1 MKQSVQCTR
10 QWTWSVV
17 FAATLWA
24 GTHSGTS
31 MAQSTADDYPSKPI
45 SVTVPS
51 EGNGIEGDLRP
62 IFQSIQQATGKTF
75 IIEPRAGAAGT
86 IGAAYVAKARP
97 DGYSLLAPN
106 TSFTISAA
114 VYAELS
120 YDAIKDFAPVT
131 LLGKKAYLLLVNAA
145 TPYKTTREYLAY
157 AKAHPGE
164 LNFATAGPGGT
175 IHLPG
180 ALLHSLSGTTVT
192 FVHYKAASQRIVD
205 LVAGRADV
213 TVGTYATT
221 LGNLRAG
228 KLRALGVTTS
238 RRIPVL
244 PDVPTIE
251 EQGVP
256 GYEYTAWNGVLAP
269 VRTPQAIVT
278 RLNTWLVQA
287 IKDPMVSKK
296 LEADGTIMVGSTT
309 DEFRQYIATDIE
321 RWRKLIRD
329 TGIKVGGD

>member
-1 MKQSVQCTR
+1 MRRHMKCPQQCPW
-10 QWTWSVV
+10 QVV
-17 FAATLWA
+17 LAVALSAAV
-24 GTHSGTS
+24 HSGTS
-31 MAQSTADDYPSKPI
+31 LAQNAADDYPSKPV

-62 IFQSIQQATGKTF
+62 IFQIIQQATGKTF

-86 IGAAYVAKARP
+86 IGTNYVAKARP
-97 DGYSLLAPN
+97 DGYFLLAPN

-114 VYAELS
+114 MFSELP
-120 YDAIKDFAPVT
+120 YDAIKDFTPVT
-131 LLGKKAYLLLVNAA
+131 QLGKKAYLLLVSAA

-157 AKAHPGE
+157 ARAHPGE
-164 LNFATAGPGGT
+164 INFATAGPGGT

-180 ALLHSLSGTTVT
+180 ALLHSLSGTSVT

-221 LGNLRAG
+221 LGNIRAG

-269 VRTPQAIVT
+269 ARTPQAIVT

-321 RWRKLIRD
+321 RWRKLVRD